1 MVRLTEHHTDHHP
14 LTRIVKVRLPD
25 FHLSLS
31 QKILLGIVP
40 VFMVILSAGVLIQ
53 NHFQD
58 KEMLEEA
65 QMAGYTYADIVR
77 ESLVS
82 MMLNNLAIDSTFIDR
97 VNALP
102 EIDTLR
108 LFVNNLRLRQ
118 ELMTKERTARIAV
131 KYRTLIP
138 EDDIDRQVLSSG
150 RPAFI
155 REGNDVRGV
164 IPFTAS
170 AVCQRCHAVPIGYTL
185 GATDLVI
192 SLDRVSR
199 AAEGNWKRS
208 ALIFLVL
215 VGVVI
220 GIATVLFRRLISQP
234 VERLVA
240 AARAIG
246 EGDLDYQLH
255 PQLSNVRTSDELHV
269 LARRFDTMRTS
280 LKEKIGQLDHA
291 NRSLAERNVQVEE
304 ALLQLRS
311 TQEELV
317 RSERLAATGKLMAQ
331 LSHELNNP
339 IHNIQSLLQSSVK
352 HLSSPERSRELL
364 DVALEEVVRLARLT
378 RQMLDFYR
386 SSVVETEQSTMD
398 IGVLLGE
405 VVRMHEPSLNEES
418 ITIRVGPVGSRLIVF
433 GSQDRLKQVII
444 NLVANAR
451 DAIRALRARVPDR
464 PCGTITLSALA
475 HGEVVR
481 ISVADDGVGIPRK
494 HLDRIFDAFFTTKQ
508 EVSGVGLGLFVCYG
522 IVQQHHGSI
531 DVESEEGKGT
541 RFLVN
546 LPIDHH
552 ENPERPPT

>member
-1 MVRLTEHHTDHHP
+1 MV
-14 LTRIVKVRLPD
+14 
-25 FHLSLS
+25 F
-31 QKILLGIVP
+31 
-40 VFMVILSAGVLIQ
+40 LSAGVLIQ

-65 QMAGYTYADIVR
+65 QMAAYTYADIVR

-82 MMLNNLAIDSTFIDR
+82 MMLNNLAIDSTFIER

-118 ELMTKERTARIAV
+118 ELMTKERSARLAV
-131 KYRTLIP
+131 KYRILIP
-138 EDDIDRQVLSSG
+138 EDDIDRRVLSTG

-155 REGNDVRGV
+155 REGNNVRGV

-170 AVCQRCHAVPIGYTL
+170 TVCQRCHAVPIGYTL
-185 GATDLVI
+185 GATDLII
-192 SLDRVSR
+192 SLDRVSL
-199 AAEGNWKRS
+199 AAQGNWNRS
-208 ALIFLVL
+208 ALIFLVI
-215 VGVVI
+215 VGSVI
-220 GIATVLFRRLISQP
+220 GIATALFRRLISQP

-269 LARRFDTMRTS
+269 LARRFDTMRSS
-280 LKEKIGQLDHA
+280 LKEKIGQLDLA
-291 NRSLAERNVQVEE
+291 NRSLGERNVQVEE
-304 ALLQLRS
+304 ALMQLRS

-352 HLSSPERSRELL
+352 HLASPERSRELL

-386 SSVVETEQSTMD
+386 SSVVETEQSRVD
-398 IGVLLGE
+398 VAVLLGE
-405 VVRMHEPSLNEES
+405 VLRMYQPSLHEDS
-418 ITIRVGPVGSRLIVF
+418 ITLVVDPPLSPLNVY

-451 DAIRALRARVPDR
+451 DAIRASRTRVSDRA
-464 PCGTITLSALA
+464 CGTITLSASA
-475 HGEVVR
+475 RGDRVR
-481 ISVADDGVGIPRK
+481 ISVADDGIGIPEK
-494 HLDRIFDAFFTTKQ
+494 YLDKIFDAFFTTKQ

-522 IVQQHHGSI
+522 IVQQHYGSI
-531 DVESEEGKGT
+531 DVESEDGKGT
-541 RFLVN
+541 RFLVD

-552 ENPERPPT
+552 EDAERRTT

>member
-1 MVRLTEHHTDHHP
+1 MVFL
-14 LTRIVKVRLPD
+14 
-25 FHLSLS
+25 F
-31 QKILLGIVP
+31 
-40 VFMVILSAGVLIQ
+40 AGVLIQ
-53 NHFQD
+53 NRFQD
-58 KEMLEEA
+58 KEMLAEA
-65 QMAGYTYADIVR
+65 QMAAYTYADIVR

-82 MMLNNLAIDSTFIDR
+82 MMINNLAIDSTFIDR

-118 ELMTKERTARIAV
+118 ELMTKERTARLAV

-138 EDDIDRQVLSSG
+138 EDDVDRQVLSTG

-170 AVCQRCHAVPIGYTL
+170 NVCQRCHAVPIGYTL

-208 ALIFLVL
+208 ALVF
-215 VGVVI
+215 VVI
-220 GIATVLFRRLISQP
+220 VGSVVGLATVLFRRFISRP
-234 VERLVA
+234 VERLVV

-246 EGDLDYQLH
+246 EGNLDYQLH
-255 PQLSNVRTSDELHV
+255 PELSHGSTSDELHV
-269 LARRFDTMRTS
+269 LARRFDTMRSS

-291 NRSLAERNVQVEE
+291 NRSLAERNVQLEE

-352 HLSSPERSRELL
+352 HLSSPERSGELL
-364 DVALEEVVRLARLT
+364 KVALEEVVRLARLT

-386 SSVVETEQSTMD
+386 SSVVDAEQTPVKVA
-398 IGVLLGE
+398 VLLGE
-405 VVRMHEPSLNEES
+405 VSRMYETALQEES
-418 ITIRVGPVGSRLIVF
+418 IRVIVDPVAPQLQVF
-433 GSQDRLKQVII
+433 GSQDRLKQVVI

-451 DAIRALRARVPDR
+451 DAVRASRVRVPER
-464 PCGTITLSALA
+464 ACGTITLSAWA
-475 HGEVVR
+475 QDDEVR
-481 ISVADDGVGIPRK
+481 IGVADDGIGIPEKDRN
-494 HLDRIFDAFFTTKQ
+494 RIFDAFFTTKQ

-522 IVQQHHGSI
+522 IVQQHRGTL
-531 DVESEEGKGT
+531 DVESEDGKGT
-541 RFLVN
+541 RFLIN
-546 LPIDHH
+546 LPISHH
-552 ENPERPPT
+552 EAPEHPAT